1 MREGRLR
8 DGTLTAPGV
17 KWLRL
22 KPECFVVSDLV
33 YLVVGVGVLALMALY
48 ALACDRL

>member
-1 MREGRLR
+1 M
-8 DGTLTAPGV
+8 TAPEAGGFAV
-17 KWLRL
+17 ID
-22 KPECFVVSDLV
+22 VV